1 MDQNLVALISGLV
14 GAVIGSLTSM
24 GTLIIQNAF
33 QNRRE
38 AKKLLFETAFK
49 DYELRFRYEAEGT
62 PRRAAF
68 PVILAY
74 HERMIELIEKGTLTP
89 AAARNILDAQ
99 VEMGEALAKA
109 VERTQAK
116 PAPKGNARARRQR

>member
-1 MDQNLVALISGLV
+1 MDSTALLSGLV
-14 GAVIGSLTSM
+14 GALIGSLTSI
-24 GTLIIQNAF
+24 GTLFIQNAF

-38 AKKLLFETAFK
+38 SKRLIFETAFK

-74 HERMIELIEKGTLTP
+74 HEKMIELIEKKKLTP
-89 AAARNILDAQ
+89 EAAREILAAQ
-99 VEMGEALAKA
+99 VEMGEALQKA
-109 VERTQAK
+109 VENME
-116 PAPKGNARARRQR
+116 PKGTRKR

>member
-1 MDQNLVALISGLV
+1 MDQNSVALVSGLV
-14 GAVIGSLTSM
+14 GAVIGALTSM

-38 AKKLLFETAFK
+38 TRKLLYETAFK

-74 HERMIELIEKGTLTP
+74 HEKMIELIEKGKLTP
-89 AAARNILDAQ
+89 GAARIILDAQ
-99 VEMGEALAKA
+99 VEMGEALVKA
-109 VERTQAK
+109 VENIPAK
-116 PAPKGNARARRQR
+116 PARKGKASGR